1 MNDEEDFAA
10 LYEASVQ
17 EQPLKGRRLKAGQRV
32 EGRVVA
38 IADDVV
44 FVDIG
49 MRVEAHLPRSAV
61 MNERGEVIVAPGDRI
76 KATVI
81 DPGGRGAPQ
90 LRTSLGGAGGLDIEE
105 LRLAQQ
111 SSTPVEGEFKAAV
124 KAGLE
129 VDLGGVRAFCPA
141 SQVDLAYVPTLDTFV
156 GQRHFFKVL
165 EIRDGGRSVV
175 VSRKALLLEERDRQ
189 AQALIER
196 LEIGA
201 EIDGIVQSL
210 QPYGAF
216 VDLGGVQGLI
226 HVSEL
231 SHGRVASPSDIVSVG
246 ESVRVK
252 VISIESAPTGPPRV
266 SLSMKALAQA
276 PAAASTQTESQL
288 EIVAATVS
296 KIEPFGILVDTPSGS
311 GLIPNA
317 ELDIPR
323 GSDPRRAYKPG
334 DTVEVVIQRRDPNG
348 RLRFSAKAVAR
359 VEEQQ
364 AFHRF
369 SSSEKKSRGGKESLG
384 SLGDLFKGIELPQ
397 KKA

>member
-1 MNDEEDFAA
+1 MTDEEDFAA

-17 EQPLKGRRLKAGQRV
+17 EQPQKGRRLKAGQRV

-61 MNERGEVIVAPGDRI
+61 MNERGEVTVAPGDRI
-76 KATVI
+76 KATVA

-90 LRTSLGGAGGLDIEE
+90 LRTSLGGAGGLDTEE
-105 LRLAQQ
+105 LRLALQ
-111 SSTPVEGEFKAAV
+111 SGTPVEGEFKTAV

-129 VDLGGVRAFCPA
+129 VDLGGIRAFCPA
-141 SQVDLAYVPTLDTFV
+141 SQVDLAYVAALENFV

-165 EIRDGGRSVV
+165 EVRDGGRSVV

-189 AQALIER
+189 AQALLER
-196 LEIGA
+196 LEVGA
-201 EIDGIVQSL
+201 EMDGIVQSL

-216 VDLGGVQGLI
+216 VDLGGIQGLI

-231 SHGRVASPSDIVSVG
+231 SHSRVGNPSDLLSVG

-252 VISIESAPTGPPRV
+252 LLSIDASPSGPPRL
-266 SLSMKALAQA
+266 SLSMKALEQPTAS
-276 PAAASTQTESQL
+276 STQPEAPL
-288 EIVAATVS
+288 EIISATVS
-296 KIEPFGILVDTPSGS
+296 KIESFGILVDTPAGS
-311 GLIPNA
+311 GLIPTA
-317 ELDIPR
+317 ELEIPR
-323 GSDPRRAYKPG
+323 GSDPRRAFKPG
-334 DTVEVVIQRRDPNG
+334 DHVDVVMQRRDPSG
-348 RLRFSAKAVAR
+348 RLRFSAKAVQR

-364 AFHRF
+364 AYRSF
-369 SSSEKKSRGGKESLG
+369 STSEHKRRGGKESLG
-384 SLGDLFKGIELPQ
+384 SLADLFKGIQLPD
-397 KKA
+397 KKT